1 MKRFEKE
8 DILRNTMKTHP
19 KVRFLCYN
27 GKIYYNNSTEED
39 LFLNKFLLLQK
50 ESISIGAEGAILTE
64 LGEAILTEDGDYL
77 VIEQE

>member
-1 MKRFEKE
+1 MKKFEKE

-27 GKIYYNNSTEED
+27 GKIYYNNTTEED
-39 LFLNKFLLLQK
+39 LFLNKFLLLQQ
-50 ESISIGAEGAILTE
+50 EAPAVEVDGSILTE

-77 VIEQE
+77 LVE

>member
-8 DILRNTMKTHP
+8 DILRNTIKTHP
-19 KVRFLCYN
+19 KVRLFCYN

-50 ESISIGAEGAILTE
+50 EGISIDVEGAMLTE

-77 VIEQE
+77 IIE